1 MKNLYL
7 ITMTVISITI
17 SFNSYSQ
24 WVSLTECEF
33 YGQASD
39 IAETADGG
47 IVACG
52 WLSSEP
58 SFYVTKIN
66 ASGVNEWETI
76 IDHPDFHDYAYNIL
90 SDDDG
95 GFIIAGQD
103 TYFATPFFAKLD
115 ASGDLLWTSAAWSDT
130 ISSPIFSNKSV
141 LLGDGNIAFI
151 GTHFL
156 SNYFTILKV
165 SSDDGSLLE
174 YISSDTLSP
183 DLIFIS
189 SIADIT
195 PTTDGGFSI
204 TGAALTSP
212 AFTTVSYIVKYAEDL
227 SMDWSN
233 MYSTTDD
240 ANAEGI
246 CATADNGFLI
256 SGYNQSSD
264 FFTEQETFVLRT
276 NASGEMEWLQY
287 YEAIYTFA
295 TGYDVAEM
303 TDGSIYLIEGGGDYI
318 FPDLTREAQLF
329 HLTETGDVISSSLYA
344 PAEVMY
350 LNRIKADSDGS
361 IMLSGMISTDP
372 TGATNNYFTVI
383 KSNVAGNLPDCI
395 INCVWPGD
403 ADNNGNADMDD
414 LLAIGLVY
422 GTEGSTRDDASI
434 EWYGHA
440 SDAWGDSTLTGTDYK
455 YADCNGDGIISED
468 DTAAIVLNFGF
479 EHALFSMK
487 TSVTDIVLRASP
499 DIDIIGGGMI
509 SIPIMLEN
517 VGSDID
523 AIYGL
528 RFDATIT
535 SYYIDPLTVS
545 ITFNESVLGTD
556 DELMSLAIAESA
568 NILVHAGLVRKDQTN
583 ISTHGKVADL
593 HFYYDEAFTD
603 DFQIQIDNVRAIT
616 ATNEELEISGATT
629 DYPVLNGIDAI
640 TNNGVQLFPNP
651 ANTVLQI
658 QMPTTQNGNY
668 SVWSLTGSLI
678 FEAQFTTTDLISID
692 IADLP
697 EGNYVVRINSDTV
710 IAQKYFTRIK

>member
-1 MKNLYL
+1 MKNLFL
-7 ITMTVISITI
+7 ITLTVISITF

-24 WVSLTECEF
+24 WTSLTECEF

-39 IAETADGG
+39 IAETTDGG

-66 ASGVNEWETI
+66 ASGVTEWETTI
-76 IDHPDFHDYAYNIL
+76 EHTDFIDYAYNIL

-95 GFIIAGQD
+95 GFIITGQD
-103 TYFATPFFAKLD
+103 TYFATPFFAKVD
-115 ASGDLLWTSAAWSDT
+115 ASGELLWTSAAWSDT
-130 ISSPIFSNKSV
+130 ISSPVFSNKSV

-156 SNYFTILKV
+156 SNYFTIFKV

-195 PTTDGGFSI
+195 STADGGFAV

-212 AFTTVSYIVKYAEDL
+212 AFTTVSYIVKYSEDL
-227 SMDWSN
+227 TMEWSN
-233 MYSTTDD
+233 LYSTTDD

-246 CATADNGFLI
+246 CATADDGFLI

-276 NASGEMEWLQY
+276 DASGEMEWLQY
-287 YEAIYTFA
+287 YEAVYTFA

-303 TDGSIYLIEGGGDYI
+303 TDGSIYLIECGGDYI

-329 HLTETGDVISSSLYA
+329 HLTETGDIISSALYA

-350 LNRIKADSDGS
+350 LNTIKAASDGS

-372 TGATNNYFTVI
+372 SGGTNNYFTVI
-383 KSNVAGNLPDCI
+383 KSDAAGNLPDCI
-395 INCVWPGD
+395 FDCVWPGD

-414 LLAIGLVY
+414 LLALGLVY
-422 GTEGSTRDDASI
+422 GAEGTTRDDTSI
-434 EWYGHA
+434 DWYGRA
-440 SDAWGDSTLTGTDYK
+440 AEAWEDSTLTGADYK
-455 YADCNGDGIISED
+455 YADCNGDGIISDD
-468 DTAAIVLNFGF
+468 DTSAIVLNFGF

-487 TSVTDIVLRASP
+487 TSESDIVLSASP
-499 DIDIIGGGMI
+499 DVEISGSGIIT
-509 SIPIMLEN
+509 IPIMLEN
-517 VGSDID
+517 AGSDVD

-545 ITFNESVLGTD
+545 ISFNESVLGTD
-556 DELMSLAIAESA
+556 DALMSLAIAE
-568 NILVHAGLVRKDQTN
+568 NENTLVHAGIVRKDQTN

-593 HFYYDEAFTD
+593 HFYYDENLTD

-616 ATNEELEISGATT
+616 AENIELEISGATT
-629 DYPVLNGIDAI
+629 DYDVVLGIDASSNKGI
-640 TNNGVQLFPNP
+640 QLFPNP

-658 QMPTTQNGNY
+658 QMPTIQNGNY
-668 SVWSLTGSLI
+668 SIWSLTGSMI
-678 FEAQFTTTDLISID
+678 FESQFTAKDLISID
-692 IADLP
+692 ISDLP
-697 EGNYVVRINSDTV
+697 EGNYVVRFNSDAI
-710 IAQKYFTRIK
+710 IAQKYFIKIK